1 MEIPMPQTRHG
12 IPPEFL
18 DAADEFVQLANKL
31 NERYPRDWVAAVMM
45 YATARYNAFVWL
57 TREDRPAQTLDEAAA
72 HYASEYDKMLR
83 DNVDELTP
91 HYRGTPAAGRR
102 PS

>member
-1 MEIPMPQTRHG
+1 MPQTRHG
-12 IPPEFL
+12 MPPEFL

-45 YATARYNAFVWL
+45 YATARYDAFVWL
-57 TREDRPAQTLDEAAA
+57 TREDRPTQTLDEAAA
-72 HYASEYDKMLR
+72 YYASEYDKMLR

-91 HYRGTPAAGRR
+91 HYRGTQAAGRG
-102 PS
+102 SG

>member
-1 MEIPMPQTRHG
+1 MPQTRHG

-31 NERYPRDWVAAVMM
+31 NERYPRDWVAAAMM
-45 YATARYNAFVWL
+45 CATARYNAFVWL

-72 HYASEYDKMLR
+72 YYTSEYDKMLR
-83 DNVDELTP
+83 DNVDELAP
-91 HYRGTPAAGRR
+91 HYRAAAAAER
-102 PS
+102 PD